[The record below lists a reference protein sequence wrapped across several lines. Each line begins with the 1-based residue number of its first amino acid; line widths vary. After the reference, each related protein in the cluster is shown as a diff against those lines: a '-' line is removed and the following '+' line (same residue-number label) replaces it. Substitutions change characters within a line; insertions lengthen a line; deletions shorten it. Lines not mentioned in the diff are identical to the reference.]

1 MRVLADAGADVN
13 AGSDSGST
21 PVRSA
26 CFMTHLDVVRFLVS
40 RGADIHRPNH
50 NGGTCLINSVQ
61 SVRLC
66 AYLLEHGAE
75 VSECGAA
82 AGRRGAGRRR
92 GECLTRSLCR

>member
-1 MRVLADAGADVN
+1 MLADAGADLD

-26 CFMTHLDVVRFLVS
+26 CFMTHFEVVKFLVE

-66 AYLLEHGAE
+66 TYLLEHGAE
-75 VSECGAA
+75 VIPRINHHFTGFFN
-82 AGRRGAGRRR
+82 
-92 GECLTRSLCR
+92 CL